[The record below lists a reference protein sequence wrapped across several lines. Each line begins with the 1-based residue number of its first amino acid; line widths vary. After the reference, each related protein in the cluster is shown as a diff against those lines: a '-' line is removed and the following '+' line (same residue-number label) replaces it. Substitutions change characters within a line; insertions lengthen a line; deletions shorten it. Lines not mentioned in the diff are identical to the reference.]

1 MSARRERIRR
11 ERQRRGTG
19 RVLALT
25 FGVLAAF
32 AAIGV
37 LGAVGY
43 VVSIANDAPDISTI
57 KPKDPGANSV
67 VYASDGR
74 TRLGFISSDILR
86 TPVTSASIPQV
97 MEDATVAIED
107 SRFYKHKGVDF
118 EGIIRAAVKNVTS
131 HKEVQGGSTLTMQ
144 LIRNLYTGDRR
155 RTFARKIKEAKLAED
170 LENLHPGIQG
180 KHWILTKYLNSVPY
194 GTVGGQ
200 TAIGVAAAARI
211 FFNKPTHELTLPE
224 AAMLAGLPQAPT
236 DYNPFLYPRRAL
248 NRRNEVLLKMA
259 QQHYITQAQA
269 QQAIQAP
276 LGVKASDYY
285 RRHREGFFFD
295 YVKSEL
301 IKTYG
306 LDAVRRGGMRVYTT
320 INLKWQKIARAAIAK
335 NLSVPGDPSAALVS
349 IDPSNGHIL
358 AMASSARYGTSKFN
372 LAAQSHRQAGSTF
385 KVMTLMAAIRRGVD
399 PKTTYYTSKPL
410 DFFDQPT
417 GTQIKVQTD
426 DHRYVGRTNLFEA
439 LVRSDNTVYQQLD
452 LDIGPKNV
460 TKTAHDM
467 GITSHLDSYP
477 AEGLGGLRIGVSPL
491 EMANAYA
498 TIASGG
504 YRNRAV
510 GITKVILS
518 DGKTDTQHWAPHRTK
533 VFTDGETM
541 EAIEAMEAN
550 ASRGTGTRSQ
560 FGCPSV
566 AGKTGTTSS
575 FTDAWFDGMV
585 PGLVTAVWVGYPNA
599 TTSMTNVPG
608 WGEMFGGLA
617 PTAIWHDFMSTVVKK
632 CKPWPAVKEPFVAE
646 PFFGRY
652 STGQASTGAGTD
664 NSYSGGTGYVAP
676 QQTTPNNGTSTGT
689 GTTGSGG
696 QKYPPDQ
703 YASPPQPAPTTQAPP
718 GQGGGTAAPQGG
730 NGTG

>member
-11 ERQRRGTG
+11 TRQRRGVG

-67 VYASDGR
+67 VYASDGK
-74 TRLGFISSDILR
+74 TRLGFITSDVLR
-86 TPVTSASIPQV
+86 SPVTSTSIPQA
-97 MEDATVAIED
+97 MKDATVAIED

-118 EGIIRAAVKNVTS
+118 EGIVRAAMKNLQN
-131 HKEVQGGSTLTMQ
+131 HHDVQGGSTLTMQ
-144 LIRNLYTGDRR
+144 LIRNIYTGERQ
-155 RTFARKIKEAKLAED
+155 RTLSRKIKEAKLAED
-170 LENLHPGIQG
+170 LENLHPGMRG
-180 KHWILTKYLNSVPY
+180 KKWILTKYLNNVPY
-194 GTVGGQ
+194 GSVGGQ
-200 TAIGVAAAARI
+200 EAVGIQAAARV
-211 FFNKPTHELTLPE
+211 FFDKYTHQLTLPE

-248 NRRNEVLLKMA
+248 ARRNAVLRKMA
-259 QQHYITQAQA
+259 DQHYITQSQA
-269 QQAIQAP
+269 DQAIATR
-276 LGVKASDYY
+276 LGVKQTSYY
-285 RRHREGFFFD
+285 RKHREGYFFD

-306 LDAVRRGGMRVYTT
+306 LATVRRGGLRVYTT
-320 INLKWQKIARAAIAK
+320 INLKWQKLARAAIAGRL
-335 NLSVPGDPSAALVS
+335 NQPGDPASALVS

-358 AMASSARYGTSKFN
+358 AMASSQSYGTSKFN

-399 PKTTYYTSKPL
+399 INKTTYVSRPL
-410 DFFDQPT
+410 KFFDKET
-417 GTQIKVQTD
+417 GTPIKVTTD
-426 DHRYVGRTNLFEA
+426 DHSYVGRTNLFEA

-452 LDIGPKNV
+452 LDVGPQNV

-467 GITSHLDSYP
+467 GITSKLYSYP
-477 AEGLGGLRIGVSPL
+477 SEGLGALGVSPL

-518 DGKTDTQHWAPHRTK
+518 DGKVDTKHWKPHRTK
-533 VFTDGETM
+533 VFTDGQTM
-541 EAIEAMEAN
+541 EAVKAMQAN
-550 ASRGTGTRSQ
+550 AQRGTGTRSQ
-560 FGCPSV
+560 FGCDSV
-566 AGKTGTTSS
+566 AGKTGTTTS

-585 PGLVTAVWVGYPNA
+585 PGLVTAVWVGYPR
-599 TTSMTNVPG
+599 TTASMYNVPG

-617 PTAIWHDFMSTVVKK
+617 PTAIWHDFMSQVVKK
-632 CKPWPAVKEPFVAE
+632 CKPWPTPKQPFVAQ

-652 STGQASTGAGTD
+652 SSSGAPGGGTD
-664 NSYSGGTGYVAP
+664 TQPYTQTGGTPSYP
-676 QQTTPNNGTSTGT
+676 TTTGT
-689 GTTGSGG
+689 GGTSGG
-696 QKYPPDQ
+696 QQYPPDQ
-703 YASPPQPAPTTQAPP
+703 YASPPQPAPQTQAPP
-718 GQGGGTAAPQGG
+718 AQGNGNGNGGGNGGGTAAPTG

>member
-11 ERQRRGTG
+11 QRQRRGVG

-43 VVSIANDAPDISTI
+43 VVSVANDAPDLTTI
-57 KPKDPGANSV
+57 KPKDPGANSI
-67 VYASDGR
+67 VYASDGK
-74 TRLGFISSDILR
+74 TRLGFITSDVLR
-86 TPVTSASIPQV
+86 SPVTSASIPQA
-97 MEDATVAIED
+97 MKDATVAIED

-118 EGIIRAAVKNVTS
+118 EGVVRAAFKNLQN
-131 HKEVQGGSTLTMQ
+131 HHDVQGGSTLTMQ
-144 LIRNLYTGDRR
+144 LIRNLYTGDRK
-155 RTFARKIKEAKLAED
+155 RTFSRKIKEAKLAED
-170 LENLHPGIQG
+170 LENLHPGLHG
-180 KHWILTKYLNSVPY
+180 KKWILTKYLNNVPY

-200 TAIGVAAAARI
+200 TAVGVQAAARI
-211 FFNKPTHELTLPE
+211 FFDKYTHELTLPE

-236 DYNPFLYPRRAL
+236 DYNPFLYRHRAL
-248 NRRNEVLLKMA
+248 NRRNEVLRKMA
-259 QQHYITQAQA
+259 EQHYITQEQA
-269 QQAIQAP
+269 QRAIESP
-276 LGVKASDYY
+276 LGVKQTDYY
-285 RRHREGFFFD
+285 RRHREGYFFD

-306 LDAVRRGGMRVYTT
+306 LKTVRRGGLRVYTT
-320 INLKWQKIARAAIAK
+320 INLKWQKIARAAIAGRL
-335 NLSVPGDPSAALVS
+335 NQPGDPSAALVS

-358 AMASSARYGTSKFN
+358 AMASSQSYGTSKFN

-399 PKTTYYTSKPL
+399 ITKTTYVSKPL
-410 DFFDQPT
+410 KFFDKET
-417 GTQIKVQTD
+417 GTPIDVQTD

-452 LDIGPKNV
+452 LDIGPQNV
-460 TKTAHDM
+460 TKTARDM

-477 AEGLGGLRIGVSPL
+477 AEGLGGLRLGVSPL

-510 GITKVILS
+510 GITKVVLS
-518 DGKTDTQHWAPHRTK
+518 DGHVDTKHWKPHRTK
-533 VFTDGETM
+533 VFTDGQTM
-541 EAIEAMEAN
+541 EAIKAMQAN
-550 ASRGTGTRSQ
+550 AQRGTGTASQ
-560 FGCPSV
+560 FGCNSV
-566 AGKTGTTSS
+566 AGKTGTTTS

-585 PGLVTAVWVGYPNA
+585 PGLTTAVWVGYPK
-599 TTSMTNVPG
+599 TTASMTSVHG
-608 WGEMFGGLA
+608 IEVFGGTFPA
-617 PTAIWHDFMSTVVKK
+617 QIWHDFMSQVVKK
-632 CKPWPAVKEPFVAE
+632 CKDWPTPKEPFVAQ

-652 STGQASTGAGTD
+652 SSTGAPGGATDTGTYVSPQTGTPAAPTNTGAGTTQ
-664 NSYSGGTGYVAP
+664 GT
-676 QQTTPNNGTSTGT
+676 
-689 GTTGSGG
+689 GG

-703 YASPPQPAPTTQAPP
+703 YASPPQQAPQTQSPP
-718 GQGGGTAAPQGG
+718 GQGDGGNAGGVVAPQGG
-730 NGTG
+730 TGTG